1 MDFFKEMVEILP
13 PELEFLTEIF
23 TIIKSLSRN
32 QKPDYP
38 KFIKKTYSKL
48 KEKQNADLN
57 LTAKRMLS
65 NNFSMLKFSD
75 PKLETA
81 KELSEEDID

>member
-13 PELEFLTEIF
+13 SELEFLIEIF

-48 KEKQNADLN
+48 KEKQNGDLN

-65 NNFSMLKFSD
+65 KKFSMEKFSD

-81 KELSEEDID
+81 KDLS

>member
-13 PELEFLTEIF
+13 SELEFLIEIF

-48 KEKQNADLN
+48 KEKQNGDLN
-57 LTAKRMLS
+57 LTAKRMLG
-65 NNFSMLKFSD
+65 NNFSKEKFSD

-81 KELSEEDID
+81 KDLS